1 MLAAAFGRE
10 RVYSRMFV
18 PNYKPWAQ
26 LTDDDLRGYRAY
38 TDLFDYCDLPLSR
51 KCLPVALLRE
61 PLFRAVSLYHF
72 VRRKQTHQLHA
83 LAMKSSLQDFYRIG
97 SNANPRY
104 FRNVQ
109 TRRVC
114 GRADARLALEYIVTR
129 YLAVGFTS
137 QIDELAT
144 ALSGIFNW
152 AEVHVERKVPG
163 RGLYETQITPRFR
176 DLVLGQNE
184 EDVALFEAMSRG
196 PPYRIPRPQIQV
208 AAIRRTKCLRDAALV
223 LARGVERRIRHKT
236 G

>member
-1 MLAAAFGRE
+1 MLAVAFGQE
-10 RVYSRMFV
+10 RVYSRLFV
-18 PNYKPWAQ
+18 PDYKPWPQ
-26 LTDDDLRGYRAY
+26 LTDEDLRGYRAY

-72 VRRKQTHQLHA
+72 VRRKETNPLRTLA
-83 LAMKSSLQDFYRIG
+83 LNSSLEEFYRVG
-97 SNANPRY
+97 SRANPKY

-109 TRRVC
+109 TTRIC

-137 QIDELAT
+137 HIDEFAA
-144 ALSGIFNW
+144 ALSCLFNW
-152 AEVHVERKVPG
+152 SGIHVERGAAG
-163 RGLYETQITPRFR
+163 RGVYEAQITPKFR
-176 DLVLGQNE
+176 DMVLSQNE

-196 PPYRIPRPQIQV
+196 QPYRMARLQIRS
-208 AAIRRTKCLRDAALV
+208 AAVRRVKRLRDNTLV
-223 LARGVERRIRHKT
+223 LARSVRRRMGRK